1 VSQHNSEGQE
11 APSTSRHNVRDL
23 YRHHDEGVR
32 PGFSDREAANAYY
45 SRYVSFVDRHLR
57 RSCTLLDIGC
67 GSGWST
73 SMFRQAGHRAFG
85 LDLHAARLDA
95 AVAYVAA
102 DAQRLP
108 FRDGVF
114 DAVAMHTVL
123 EHLADPARALGECLR
138 VMGPG
143 GRLIVVGPNLLSV
156 GVAAKYALLSTIG
169 AIRAR
174 GKWTKRTPASPRH
187 PFGNNLPEH
196 WRFVF
201 HHLWHTG
208 VKLAGVGGMRFLMRE
223 PDPNPP
229 FHADNDATYYCNP
242 MDLLLWARGTPGVR
256 AVRWWDDHRSAAHLL
271 WPVTGGTWV
280 VLEKAR

>member
-1 VSQHNSEGQE
+1 MSGQ
-11 APSTSRHNVRDL
+11 NVRDL
-23 YRHHDEGVR
+23 YRHHDDGVR
-32 PGFSDREAANAYY
+32 PGFSDRDTANAYY
-45 SRYVSFVDRHLR
+45 SRYVTFVDRHLR
-57 RSCTLLDIGC
+57 RSSTMLDIGC

-73 SMFRQAGHRAFG
+73 SFFRQAGHRAFG
-85 LDLHAARLDA
+85 LDLHAAPLDA
-95 AVAYVAA
+95 AVAYVSA

-108 FRDGVF
+108 FHDGVF

-138 VMGPG
+138 VIGPG
-143 GRLIVVGPNLLSV
+143 GRLVVVGPNLLSV
-156 GVAAKYALLSTIG
+156 AVAAKYALLSTIG

-174 GKWTKRTPASPRH
+174 GKWTRRTPGSPRH

-208 VKLAGVGGMRFLMRE
+208 VKLVGVGGVRFLMRE

-242 MDLLLWARGTPGVR
+242 MDLLLWARRTPGVR
-256 AVRWWDDHRSAAHLL
+256 AVRWWDDHHSAARLL
-271 WPVTGGTWV
+271 WPVSGGTWV
-280 VLEKAR
+280 VLEKER